1 MRFVWEEIKFFHFA
15 VEGIS
20 GKEINLK
27 NVKRESADPRY
38 VEVWMTKLPSD
49 DGGFER
55 CQSLQLFQHHVGG
68 LRVRVK
74 VELGHAV
81 K

>member
-1 MRFVWEEIKFFHFA
+1 MAKIQCFGYSVTNARGKICVLLKILFGSIMRFVWEEIKFFHFA

-38 VEVWMTKLPSD
+38 VEV
-49 DGGFER
+49 
-55 CQSLQLFQHHVGG
+55 
-68 LRVRVK
+68 
-74 VELGHAV
+74 
-81 K
+81 

>member
-1 MRFVWEEIKFFHFA
+1 MRFVWEEIKFFHFG

-38 VEVWMTKLPSD
+38 VEV
-49 DGGFER
+49 
-55 CQSLQLFQHHVGG
+55 
-68 LRVRVK
+68 
-74 VELGHAV
+74 
-81 K
+81 

>member
-38 VEVWMTKLPSD
+38 VEV
-49 DGGFER
+49 
-55 CQSLQLFQHHVGG
+55 
-68 LRVRVK
+68 
-74 VELGHAV
+74 
-81 K
+81 